1 MANKL
6 PPTPVGVPPGHSFWN
21 DWYEKLRQLVNNAV
35 SWATINFT
43 GSNLTDI
50 VTRNHNDLQSIQGGA
65 ATQYYHMTSAQN
77 TLVVNW
83 GALGNGITV
92 KTGASTV
99 NNRAIVAGSANLTV
113 TNGNGVAG
121 NPTIDLSATPA
132 IGAATGTSLAL
143 TGQVTSGAAASFQS
157 TSVALTNYA
166 GAAAGTLANAP
177 AAGNPTKWI
186 AINDNGTIRKIP
198 TWL

>member
-21 DWYEKLRQLVNNAV
+21 DWYDKLRLLVNNAV
-35 SWATINFT
+35 SWATINFA

-65 ATQYYHMTSAQN
+65 ATQYFHMTSAQN
-77 TLVVNW
+77 TLVVNV

-99 NNRAIVAGSANLTV
+99 VNRSIAAGTSIVV
-113 TNGNGVAG
+113 TNGDGTAG
-121 NPTIDLSATPA
+121 NPTVALSTTPA

-143 TGQVTSGAAASFQS
+143 TGSVTTGTAASLHT
-157 TSVALTNYA
+157 TSVALTDYVGA
-166 GAAAGTLANAP
+166 GAGTLANAP
-177 AAGNPTKWI
+177 TAGNPTKWI